1 MKVTILATVMIMVG
15 YFLILYSAVAFI
27 QDKKFYSSAP
37 KELQAVIPASRERF
51 PGAHIIGWIIFTIA
65 ILLFIGAFVLGIWD
79 GIKNTFSF
87 LHFFIRFWIML
98 YVMEIYDIIFFD
110 WILLCHSNFYPHFC
124 PEVTGLVGP
133 HLFGFNKKTHI
144 MHFVIYL
151 PICVILAW
159 ICSFL

>member
-51 PGAHIIGWIIFTIA
+51 PGAHIIRWIIFTIA

-79 GIKNTFSF
+79 GIKNTFTF
-87 LHFFIRFWIML
+87 LQFFIRFLIML
-98 YVMEIYDIIFFD
+98 YVMEIYDIVF
-110 WILLCHSNFYPHFC
+110 LS
-124 PEVTGLVGP
+124 
-133 HLFGFNKKTHI
+133 
-144 MHFVIYL
+144 
-151 PICVILAW
+151 
-159 ICSFL
+159 SFLS